1 MNTDNNTMYN
11 NIFVI
16 YNIYDGEMGMVAWG
30 IFLVHAGTLTRSDFD
45 LLNLFQS

>member
-1 MNTDNNTMYN
+1 MYN

-16 YNIYDGEMGMVAWG
+16 YDDGEMGMVAWG
-30 IFLVHAGTLTRSDFD
+30 IFLLYAGNLKRNDFD